1 MKTLLVL
8 AVSIGLMTASVAGQ
22 QKKPADPP
30 TRSETASPSPSRDDR
45 SERDLEEIRQ
55 DLQQMRSLLGQMQ
68 RNLAAT
74 APGETPLK
82 HQFQLEIDMWQVLI
96 RRMQQRVGDREQPL
110 PSNQH

>member
-8 AVSIGLMTASVAGQ
+8 VVSIALMTAFIAGQ
-22 QKKPADPP
+22 QKKPAEQP
-30 TRSETASPSPSRDDR
+30 TRVATAGPGPTDNDR
-45 SERDLEEIRQ
+45 ERELQDLRQ

-96 RRMQQRVGDREQPL
+96 RRMQQRVGDREQP
-110 PSNQH
+110 PASNQR